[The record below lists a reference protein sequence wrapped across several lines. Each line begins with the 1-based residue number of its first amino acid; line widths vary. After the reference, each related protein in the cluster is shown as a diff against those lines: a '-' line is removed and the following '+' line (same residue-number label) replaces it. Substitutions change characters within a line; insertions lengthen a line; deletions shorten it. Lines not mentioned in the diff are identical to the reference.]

1 MMSSSLNAY
10 LVLIIEKKKKR
21 ERRKVKSSFLASM
34 PISTSKKMEYPPHWE
49 HMPSFVSNNGISMV
63 FILKAFK
70 N

>member
-1 MMSSSLNAY
+1 MSSSFKCL
-10 LVLIIEKKKKR
+10 LSLDTRKKKKR